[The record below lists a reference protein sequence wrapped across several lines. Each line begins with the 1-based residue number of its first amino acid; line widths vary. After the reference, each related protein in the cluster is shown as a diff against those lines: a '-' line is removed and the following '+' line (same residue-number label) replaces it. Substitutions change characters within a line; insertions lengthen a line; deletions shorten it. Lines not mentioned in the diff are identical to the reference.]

1 LPDGFSGCRVIVAI
15 HQPQYLPWLGYF
27 DKMRQA
33 GVFCH
38 LDNVQYK
45 KNEWQNR
52 NRIKTAGGWQW
63 LTVPVTYR
71 YPQAIGAVG
80 IDSRSNWRHTH
91 LQALITNYRR
101 APHFNRVFP
110 LLEEALA
117 RPWERISALNL
128 HLIDGLRVLLGL
140 EHQRVVCASAF
151 DASTDPTG
159 RLIDICRALGGDT
172 YLAGAGAAG
181 YMDFDRFRREGIRVI
196 VQDFRHPVYPQLYGG
211 FESHLSVV
219 DLLFNCGPESADIL
233 RRAGSCAP

>member
-1 LPDGFSGCRVIVAI
+1 VIVAI

-33 GVFCH
+33 DVFCH

-71 YPQAIGAVG
+71 YPQTIGAVG
-80 IDSRSNWRHTH
+80 IDSRSNWRRVH
-91 LQALITNYRR
+91 LQSLVTNYRR
-101 APHFNRVFP
+101 APHFERIFP
-110 LLEEALA
+110 LLEEALS
-117 RPWERISALNL
+117 RPWERIAELNRHLVAALQA
-128 HLIDGLRVLLGL
+128 LLGL
-140 EHQRVVCASAF
+140 EQKRTVCAAAI

-196 VQDFRHPVYPQLYGG
+196 VQDFRHPVYPQLFGG

-219 DLLFNCGPESADIL
+219 DLLFNCGPQSAEIL
-233 RRAGSCAP
+233 RGAGGSSA